1 MRGGNS
7 KQITA
12 SGASRFVEAAL
23 AALLMTGPSI
33 AAELNFAPDDGS
45 SSSTTVVQVAKKPAA
60 ERSILVAK
68 GTISEEP
75 AKPPVQSRPRR
86 RLEPISNI
94 SQNIPELAEPVAA
107 APQQAIPQVIAPPQV
122 MAPAP
127 IATPEL
133 PVAVETD
140 ADPAPE
146 MISELSEEPATDD
159 IAEVIEEPAAEEIAE
174 IREVPATEQI
184 EPSVED
190 IAEATTQPEAEPVVD
205 ETPSAGAEAM
215 VAAGATTLESVTF
228 HGITPGISTRSE
240 VLTDWSPPANADT
253 SSATLNFQFDGL
265 KSVDVKFAG
274 EIVNSIAITLDKPA
288 PMSEMIT
295 SMQLEGVRPVVISD
309 DAQTRFRQVFPER
322 GVVLTLNEAAG
333 MVVATDDESNAVEQQ
348 VSEVLLETINS
359 KSFLLRAKESAKKS
373 LTESIADLEQVVTL
387 ERNSADAKYLLS
399 CHNLAIGKAVTA
411 ERHAAEAVEIDPTN
425 AKYRLQ
431 WAKCLGDLARYDR
444 AVAEARKV
452 LELPNVESLTRAA
465 ALEEMGQL
473 AALGSAE
480 VSDRSIQLHSK
491 AIEIADK
498 LANSEDSER
507 RHQAQCVLID
517 AHLAIAA
524 QIAQGNF
531 QDKNQAVPQWIERA
545 SALTEALIDEDARFL
560 PRRLQ
565 VAVSALAAA
574 TNLDKP
580 INPKLWVEE
589 AENTVKEL
597 LAETNDQLIESQ
609 YDWELGL
616 AYLHAADIE
625 HLRSDAASAK
635 KFGKLAEGKLSVLSG
650 QRDEL
655 PDTGYTM
662 GRLYFQIGAVYA
674 VHEEDHTAACKW
686 YDQAVDLLL
695 NPVPVTTLAVPQQHG
710 DALVSMGVSYWRTS
724 DRERAVELTLAG
736 VELIEE
742 AVDAGLLA
750 SPALSIP
757 YENLSAM
764 YQALG
769 KTEPAARYQ
778 LLARKVS
785 GNLVDAQ

>member
-1 MRGGNS
+1 VGVTLSVLLLANS
-7 KQITA
+7 GVA
-12 SGASRFVEAAL
+12 ADLNLVPADGA
-23 AALLMTGPSI
+23 
-33 AAELNFAPDDGS
+33 DS
-45 SSSTTVVQVAKKPAA
+45 SAVVQVAQKPAG

-75 AKPPVQSRPRR
+75 AKPAVQARPRR
-86 RLEPISNI
+86 RLEPISKI
-94 SQNIPELAEPVAA
+94 SQNIPELAEPATVASQVAA
-107 APQQAIPQVIAPPQV
+107 PRVVPQAS
-122 MAPAP
+122 APAP
-127 IATPEL
+127 IAVPAR
-133 PVAVETD
+133 PVEKEIV

-146 MISELSEEPATDD
+146 LNNETLASPA
-159 IAEVIEEPAAEEIAE
+159 IEETIQSEQSLAREEIAE
-174 IREVPATEQI
+174 IEEQSSAEQVAEEPANEI
-184 EPSVED
+184 
-190 IAEATTQPEAEPVVD
+190 VVD
-205 ETPSAGAEAM
+205 EAAAPSSEAM
-215 VAAGATTLESVTF
+215 APAGATVLEAVTF

-240 VLTDWSPPANADT
+240 VLSDWSDPAEADT
-253 SSATLNFQFDGL
+253 SADVLSFQFDGL
-265 KSVDVKFAG
+265 KSVEVNFAG
-274 EIVNSIAITLDKPA
+274 NIVKAIAITLDKPA
-288 PMSEMIT
+288 PISEMIS
-295 SMQLEGVRPVVISD
+295 SMQLEGVRPVMISD
-309 DAQTRFRQVFPER
+309 DAKTQFTQVFPER
-322 GVVLTLNEAAG
+322 GVVLTLNDLAG
-333 MVVATDDESNAVEQQ
+333 MVIATDAGKAENVEQQ

-359 KSFLLRAKESAKKS
+359 QAFLLRARKSAKTN
-373 LTESIADLEQVVTL
+373 LTDTIADLEQVVTL
-387 ERNSADAKYLLS
+387 ARNSGEAKYLLS

-411 ERHAAEAVEIDPTN
+411 ERYAAEAVEIEPMN
-425 AKYRLQ
+425 AVFRLQ
-431 WAKCLGDLARYDR
+431 WAKCLGDMARYDR

-452 LELPNVESLTRAA
+452 LELPQVRQLTRAE

-480 VSDRSIQLHSK
+480 VSERSIQMHSK

-498 LANSEDSER
+498 LANSEDPET
-507 RHQAQCVLID
+507 RHAAQCVLID

-545 SALTEALIDEDARFL
+545 SALTEALIDEDASFL
-560 PRRLQ
+560 PHRLQ

-580 INPKLWVEE
+580 INPKLWIEE
-589 AENTVKEL
+589 ADGTVKEL
-597 LAETNDQLIESQ
+597 LAESNDQLIESQ
-609 YDWELGL
+609 YDWQLGL

-635 KFGKLAEGKLSVLSG
+635 KFGKLAEEKLSLLSG

-674 VHEEDHTAACKW
+674 VHEEDHMSACKW

-724 DRERAVELTLAG
+724 DRDRAVELTLAG

-742 AVDAGLLA
+742 AVDAGLL
-750 SPALSIP
+750 SSTALSVP

-785 GNLVDAQ
+785 GNLVDTQ